1 MPAPLRV
8 LGAAFALS
16 ASPALA
22 LVVPMKGWTPVNGNA
37 NVWAD
42 TSGACLIREER
53 HGQALPSF
61 RTQAAARTFA
71 VRLQRTLGG
80 QKTVSEV
87 VTQPVERGGTW
98 GVLAAYTHEANGVA
112 YRISQLYLSD
122 AGLLRTVTGS
132 SAQHEA
138 NPCVNEMRE
147 FLRHGA
153 K

>member
-1 MPAPLRV
+1 MSAPLRV
-8 LGAAFALS
+8 LGAVFALS
-16 ASPALA
+16 APSALA

-37 NVWAD
+37 AVWAD
-42 TSGACLIREER
+42 ASGACLIREER
-53 HGQALPSF
+53 HGQALPTF
-61 RTQAAARTFA
+61 RTQASARTFA

-80 QKTVSEV
+80 QKTVAEV

-138 NPCVNEMRE
+138 SPCVNEMRE

>member
-1 MPAPLRV
+1 M
-8 LGAAFALS
+8 
-16 ASPALA
+16 
-22 LVVPMKGWTPVNGNA
+22 
-37 NVWAD
+37 
-42 TSGACLIREER
+42 
-53 HGQALPSF
+53 
-61 RTQAAARTFA
+61 
-71 VRLQRTLGG
+71 RLQRTLGG